1 MTGNNGDTS
10 SGNNLDTSKDG
21 WMGMPHEVLV
31 TICILIIQVGL
42 EDYNTNCCSVDNL
55 DVNVFSFQHCSFFQS
70 E

>member
-42 EDYNTNCCSVDNL
+42 EDYKHGTV
-55 DVNVFSFQHCSFFQS
+55 VQWII
-70 E
+70 